1 MAETSTDTGES
12 EADDTQITDPT
23 AGDLLGITC
32 TLTGE
37 EADQRL
43 GWVEENLIPHLDAVE
58 ERDDGYTFVFN
69 RTPEAY
75 AAVVEIAWKE
85 SQCCAWATF
94 EVELP
99 PGDGPIKWHE
109 RSDRDK
115 GSELFG
121 DALQDIRQ
129 ELDGVPPVRNSDA

>member
-1 MAETSTDTGES
+1 MAENPTDAGETA
-12 EADDTQITDPT
+12 ADDAQIDDPT
-23 AGDLLGITC
+23 AGDLPEITC
-32 TLTGE
+32 TLTDE

-43 GWVEENLIPHLDAVE
+43 DWVEEHLVPHLDAIE
-58 ERDDGYTFVFN
+58 EREDGYTFVFDRN
-69 RTPEAY
+69 PEAY
-75 AAVVEIAWKE
+75 TAVAEVAWKE

-109 RSDRDK
+109 RSERDE

-129 ELDGVPPVRNSDA
+129 ELDGVPAVSTSTS